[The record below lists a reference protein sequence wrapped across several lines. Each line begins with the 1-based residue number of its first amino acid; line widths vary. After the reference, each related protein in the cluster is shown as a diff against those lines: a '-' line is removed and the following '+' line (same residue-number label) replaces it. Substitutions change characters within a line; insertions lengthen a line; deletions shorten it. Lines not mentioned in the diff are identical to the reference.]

1 MIQSKEDYLYYIE
14 CDRIALRKNYKRPR
28 FKHDIVWSFERLLRK
43 CEYYENCRKDIIGR
57 IYGKWLKFRFVCLS
71 HKLSFS
77 RCLNT
82 CGPGLCV
89 EHYGTLYINGKVGKN
104 FRVIGNAVIGATESG
119 KTPILGDNVFMGF
132 GSVVIGDITIADGVA
147 IGANAVVSKSILT
160 PNITVGGIPAKQISQ
175 KGSDKYLV
183 KATEFVTKNSNTK
196 VDE

>member
-77 RCLNT
+77 IGLNT
-82 CGPGLCV
+82 CGPGLCI

-183 KATEFVTKNSNTK
+183 KATEFVTKSSNTK